1 MSDSHS
7 PYGGQPDPNAA
18 PWGTPPGSPVG
29 PPPMPSGSPA
39 GYPMP
44 PGSPTSGPG
53 APGYPTSGPGAPG
66 YPTSGSG
73 APGYPSSPYG
83 APTPP
88 PPPPYAVQPQKSG
101 GNRGVW
107 LGLGIGAAV
116 MAVLVA
122 CGSTIG
128 YFVLGDDDEPSQVAT
143 SGSPSPGGDTE
154 GGEGP
159 EPSPTPAEPDNDGG
173 NGNNNAVTAR
183 NSSDFNAVC
192 DGNPVLNAAPYT
204 SAKGAKV
211 YTFANNPDRPGSWL
225 SKSVGFNKPY
235 YARTSDWATVSVV
248 GCLTFVQGSE
258 GEPRKCQ
265 YKDRDDK
272 QVTVDYISSRYTLTF
287 HNAQTGEKLG
297 DGGRI
302 NAPAGR
308 CPSFI
313 SYNRETLKSYAQPD
327 NGAIELAL
335 DKFTS

>member
-1 MSDSHS
+1 
-7 PYGGQPDPNAA
+7 
-18 PWGTPPGSPVG
+18 
-29 PPPMPSGSPA
+29 
-39 GYPMP
+39 MP
-44 PGSPTSGPG
+44 PGSPISGPG
-53 APGYPTSGPGAPG
+53 APGYP
-66 YPTSGSG
+66 
-73 APGYPSSPYG
+73 SPYG

-88 PPPPYAVQPQKSG
+88 PPPPYAQPQQKS

-122 CGSTIG
+122 CGGTIG
-128 YFVLGDDDEPSQVAT
+128 YFMLGDDDEPNQIAT
-143 SGSPSPGGDTE
+143 SGSPSPDGDTD
-154 GGEGP
+154 P
-159 EPSPTPAEPDNDGG
+159 DPDPSPTPDQPDNDGG
-173 NGNNNAVTAR
+173 SNNNNAVTAR

-211 YTFANNPDRPGSWL
+211 FTFSNNPDRPGSWS

-235 YARTSDWATVSVV
+235 YARASDWATVSVV
-248 GCLTFVQGSE
+248 GCLTYVEGSE
-258 GEPRKCQ
+258 GEPRKCE

-272 QVTVDYISSRYTLTF
+272 QITVDYISARYTLTF

-297 DGGRI
+297 DGGQI

-313 SYNRETLKSYAQPD
+313 SYNRQTMKSHAQPD